1 MTSEGIQ
8 RGGDPLSLLGTRR
21 IISLSMVKNEQ
32 DIIEPFI
39 RYNRQ
44 FVDCMVIIDNAST
57 DATRDIVVQCARELG
72 NIIVA
77 DSEEFAYT
85 QSERMT
91 RALHYCQAAF
101 FADFVILLDADEFIC
116 ATDRMALEAALETIP
131 PGGVG
136 LLPWR
141 TFVLSPFE
149 TSIPPDP
156 PGSIRMRRATELP
169 LFRKAALRLDGNV
182 RRLVIGQGN
191 HSVTAESGDAPKT
204 IDLDQIPLLHF
215 PVRSTSQLIAKGV
228 IGWIA
233 MLARN
238 PSSACEEDLSF
249 QWGDIFDALMA
260 RPLPELNRVEL
271 CEASMRYAQ
280 SRDAID
286 WLTDTIADTPPAGY
300 VRRYSNGSFADP
312 LLVIAKSWGR
322 SVAAPAP
329 LVTLE
334 RPPAFAPA
342 VGVPETVFDATWHW
356 DHIFVD
362 VAPFRYL
369 AEKYRPASVLDVGCG
384 LGGSLVLFRK
394 LGSETVFGIDGLPQD
409 ATALRSEEYT
419 THDLTQPLEL
429 GKLFDLVVCV
439 EVAEHLEE
447 QHEEV
452 LLDSVMR
459 HAVQRIIFSAAEPGQ
474 PGNGHINCRPIGH
487 WLARFADRGW
497 IPNLVDSLGVR
508 CLATMSWFR
517 RNLVVLERGP
527 LAAGADAI
535 AALEAIAARPF
546 TWYSQGSG
554 IRSAPFTEQPTLAGY
569 AADWEETNGPGQASD
584 KWEGVDRATYS
595 EALSELR
602 RELHEWE
609 ITGRKVRL
617 WWRDDD
623 AVSDTP
629 ELRRLL
635 ALAEEIGTV
644 IALAVIPDGADNTL
658 AKLVAT
664 SPCCIWQ
671 HGWAHHWQH
680 EDGDSSYSQG
690 EFGEGRS
697 LESMMTEAHKGQLAL
712 DRMFG
717 EAGWQRVF
725 VPPFHA
731 LSVPFKRLLPSLGY
745 WGLSAGVPLTPP
757 IDTVTEVNAEID
769 IMNWAERKSHSP
781 DVISTMLV
789 EQLISRRQGR
799 ASVDTPLG
807 LLTHHLAHDEEA
819 WRFLKEL
826 FCFLERQPAV
836 EIVPADRLFSQRTA
850 NLTGRSCCA
859 GEVGR
864 DEVTV
869 VVTSCGRQD
878 LLETTLDSFLQYNTF
893 PIKEF
898 IVVED
903 GDGARNRALTEKY
916 GGYPF
921 KWLATG
927 QRVGQIAAIDLAYRE
942 VRTELI
948 FHCEDDWEF
957 FAPGFIEKSLA
968 ILAQNHSIL
977 QVWIRGLNDTNGS
990 PLLNYDLTA
999 AGIPYRLVC
1008 HDYDFG
1014 KNGIW
1019 HGFSWNPGLR
1029 RRRDYRLLCS
1039 FGSLDPETTRETWQ
1053 VESDASA
1060 FYRQRGFF
1068 AAILADNGGNGY
1080 ARHIGW
1086 GRQIPR
1092 DYLAHWRT
1100 AVRDRDAQLLM
1111 TRLASHPRFGRLCHH
1126 CGREHTPGI
1135 DELPEWQIWTNR
1147 ATTPDQIAI
1156 EEQLENLVTA
1166 SSSIL
1171 HIGVG
1176 NSSLGRRFASRIST
1190 VVGTTLHDEERV
1202 LSEELGLE
1210 KYAVVLANKY
1220 SEDMDRIAG
1229 NFDFIVDNNPSSFAC
1244 CLFHFSRMMVAY
1256 VDLLRRDGGLFI
1268 TAQQGWGWVVTG
1280 NDPGWSF
1287 GWDDW
1292 ALLGEILRM
1301 PVARLTDFVYSMQ
1314 RLPHRAITSM
1324 LDGPPHQSSAVDVH
1338 DMQPA
1343 AREAELLGQIKELT
1357 SALGSARARAAEQEA
1372 QARRASD
1379 EVTVARQAAAALQ
1392 AELEALYA
1400 SWSWGVTQPLR
1411 SMGARYPGL
1420 MRRGLQALTFA
1431 SGLRS
1436 RISYGPKPRRGK

>member
-1 MTSEGIQ
+1 
-8 RGGDPLSLLGTRR
+8 
-21 IISLSMVKNEQ
+21 MVKNEQ

-39 RYNRQ
+39 RHNLQ
-44 FVDCMVIIDNAST
+44 FVDGMVIIDNAST
-57 DATRDIVVQCARELG
+57 DATRDIVAECARELG

-91 RALHYCQAAF
+91 RALHYCQTAF
-101 FADFVILLDADEFIC
+101 FADFVLLLDADEFIC
-116 ATDRMALEAALETIP
+116 AADRTALEAVLETIP
-131 PGGVG
+131 SGGVG

-149 TSIPPDP
+149 ASIPEDP
-156 PGSIRMRRATELP
+156 PRSIRVRRAAELP
-169 LFRKAALRLDGNV
+169 LFRKAALRLDGNLP
-182 RRLVIGQGN
+182 RLVIAQGN
-191 HSVTAESGDAPKT
+191 HTVTTESGDAPKT

-215 PVRSTSQLIAKGV
+215 PVRSTSQLIAKSV

-238 PSSACEEDLSF
+238 PAAREEGVSF
-249 QWGDIFDALMA
+249 QWRQIFEALMA
-260 RPLPELNRVEL
+260 RPLPELDRVEL

-280 SRDAID
+280 TRNQID
-286 WLTDTIADTPPAGY
+286 WLTDTMADTPPAGY

-312 LLVIAKSWGR
+312 LILIAKSWAR
-322 SVAAPAP
+322 SFALPRP
-329 LVTLE
+329 LLTLE
-334 RPPAFAPA
+334 RPPGVGPA
-342 VGVPETVFDATWHW
+342 AGVSETVFDPTWHW
-356 DHIFVD
+356 DHIFLD
-362 VAPFRYL
+362 IAPFRYL
-369 AEKYRPASVLDVGCG
+369 AEKYRPANVLDVGCG
-384 LGGSLVLFRK
+384 LGGYLVLFK
-394 LGSETVFGIDGLPQD
+394 NLGSDTLFGIDGLPHG
-409 ATALRSEEYT
+409 ATALRGEEYT

-439 EVAEHLEE
+439 EVAEHLEGRY
-447 QHEEV
+447 EEI
-452 LLDSVMR
+452 LLDSVVR
-459 HAVQRIIFSAAEPGQ
+459 HAAHRIIFSAAEPGQ
-474 PGNGHINCRPIGH
+474 PGNGHINCQPISH

-546 TWYSQGSG
+546 TWYNQVPG
-554 IRSAPFTEQPTLAGY
+554 IRWAPFTELPPTAAGY
-569 AADWEETNGPGQASD
+569 AANWKEINGPHQASV
-584 KWEGVDRATYS
+584 KPEGGDRAVYS
-595 EALSELR
+595 ESLSELR
-602 RELHEWE
+602 RELQEWG
-609 ITGRKVRL
+609 ITGRKVL
-617 WWRDDD
+617 FWWRDDD
-623 AVSDTP
+623 AVSDTR

-635 ALAEEIGTV
+635 ALAEEIGTI
-644 IALAVIPDGADNTL
+644 IALAVIPDLADNTL

-671 HGWAHHWQH
+671 HGWRHHWQH
-680 EDGDSSYSQG
+680 EERDCSYSQG

-697 LESMMTEAHKGQLAL
+697 LESMMTEAHNGQLAL

-745 WGLSAGVPLTPP
+745 WGLSAGLPLTLP
-757 IDTVTEVNAEID
+757 IDTVAEVNAEID
-769 IMNWAERKSHSP
+769 IMNWAERKSHGP
-781 DVISTMLV
+781 DVISKMLI

-799 ASVDTPLG
+799 VSVDTPIG

-819 WRFLKEL
+819 WRFLREL
-826 FCFLERQPAV
+826 LCFLKGHPAV
-836 EIVPADRLFSQRTA
+836 EVVPADRLFSQRTA
-850 NLTGRSCCA
+850 NLPGLSCGA
-859 GEVGR
+859 GEVGL

-898 IVVED
+898 IIIED
-903 GDGARNRALTEKY
+903 GDGAKNRALAEKY
-916 GGYPF
+916 RGYPF

-927 QRVGQIAAIDLAYRE
+927 ERVGQIAAIDRAYRE

-957 FAPGFIEKSLA
+957 LGPGFIEKSLA

-977 QVWIRGLNDTNGS
+977 QVWIRALNDTNGC
-990 PLLNYDLTA
+990 PVLNYTLTA
-999 AGIPYRLVC
+999 AGIPYRLIC
-1008 HDYDFG
+1008 HDYNAG

-1029 RRRDYRLLCS
+1029 RRRDYRFLCS
-1039 FGSLDPETTRETWQ
+1039 FASLDPETTRETWQ

-1060 FYRQRGFF
+1060 FYRQRSLF

-1086 GRQIPR
+1086 GRQTPR
-1092 DYLAHWRT
+1092 DYLVQRRT

-1111 TRLASHPRFGRLCHH
+1111 ARLASHPRFGRLCHH
-1126 CGREHTPGI
+1126 CGREDNPGI

-1147 ATTPDQIAI
+1147 ATTPDQLAI
-1156 EEQLENLVTA
+1156 EEQLENLVTP

-1171 HIGVG
+1171 HIGAG
-1176 NSSLGRRFASRIST
+1176 NSSLGRRFAPRVST
-1190 VVGTTLHDEERV
+1190 VVGTTLHDEERI
-1202 LSEELGLE
+1202 LSEELGIE
-1210 KYAVVLANKY
+1210 NYAVVRANKY

-1229 NFDFIVDNNPSSFAC
+1229 SFDFIVDNNPSSFAC
-1244 CLFHFSRMMVAY
+1244 CLFHFSRMMIAY
-1256 VDLLRRDGGLFI
+1256 GELLRRDGGLFM

-1280 NDPGWSF
+1280 NASNWSL

-1301 PVARLTDFVYSMQ
+1301 PVARVTDFVYSMQ
-1314 RLPHRAITSM
+1314 RLPYRGIRCVPDS
-1324 LDGPPHQSSAVDVH
+1324 LRHQSSAFDAH
-1338 DMQPA
+1338 DMQQA
-1343 AREAELLGQIKELT
+1343 TCEAELLGQIKELT
-1357 SALGSARARAAEQEA
+1357 SVLGSARAQTAEREA
-1372 QARRASD
+1372 QARRASA
-1379 EVTVARQAAAALQ
+1379 EVTVAKQAAAALQ
-1392 AELEALYA
+1392 AELEAVYA
-1400 SWSWGVTQPLR
+1400 SWSWRVTKPLR
-1411 SMGARYPGL
+1411 SIGARYPGL
-1420 MRRGLQALTFA
+1420 MRWGLEPPAFA
-1431 SGLRS
+1431 WRLRS
-1436 RISYGPKPRRGK
+1436 RISLGLISRRGR